1 MATQFYPWA
10 ERMVLLLGSSK
21 GFCIYKN
28 IPCVT
33 NIINY
38 RIGWYS
44 RSGFLCI
51 YESGLKKNMCT
62 HEHTHSCTHVPSYT
76 WTQGPRTHAPAKA
89 VKQHAIGCGTLCRC
103 AQEQK
108 KQRTHVHEHTRAQE
122 QEKRSFSRTR
132 VHVYI
137 RTYFLTLVC
146 TLLSIYILSY
156 IRTLSRTF
164 ESYFLRTYVIASESE

>member
-1 MATQFYPWA
+1 
-10 ERMVLLLGSSK
+10 
-21 GFCIYKN
+21 
-28 IPCVT
+28 
-33 NIINY
+33 
-38 RIGWYS
+38 
-44 RSGFLCI
+44 
-51 YESGLKKNMCT
+51 MCT
-62 HEHTHSCTHVPSYT
+62 HEHTYSCAHVLGYT
-76 WTQGPRTHAPAKA
+76 GTQRPRTHSPAKA

-146 TLLSIYILSY
+146 ALLSLYILSH
-156 IRTLSRTF
+156 IHTLLRTF
-164 ESYFLRTYVIASESE
+164 ECSFLRTYVIASESE